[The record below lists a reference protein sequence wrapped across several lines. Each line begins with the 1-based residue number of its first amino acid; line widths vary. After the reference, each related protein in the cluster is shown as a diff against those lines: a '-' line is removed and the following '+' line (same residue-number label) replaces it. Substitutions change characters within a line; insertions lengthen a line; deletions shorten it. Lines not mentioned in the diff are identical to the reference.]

1 MIDQTKLLYP
11 SLQFTAR
18 IGAFSYWKLKIFRGV
33 SFEQGIYEYSWNN
46 FLVKPVIQ
54 DKVKIIESSI
64 ILSFDINLAI
74 PYNDNNKWRMVASD
88 ITRWQNNRVVR
99 ESIVQYGPPQ
109 PCYKLHEIIC
119 FYFNLRKISIKDL
132 LLIIDFDTKVTLE
145 TIKC

>member
-1 MIDQTKLLYP
+1 MIDQTKLFYP
-11 SLQFTAR
+11 SIQFTAR
-18 IGAFSYWKLKIFRGV
+18 IGAFSYWKLKIFSGV

-99 ESIVQYGPPQ
+99 ESIEQYGPHQ
-109 PCYKLHEIIC
+109 PCY
-119 FYFNLRKISIKDL
+119 
-132 LLIIDFDTKVTLE
+132 
-145 TIKC
+145 